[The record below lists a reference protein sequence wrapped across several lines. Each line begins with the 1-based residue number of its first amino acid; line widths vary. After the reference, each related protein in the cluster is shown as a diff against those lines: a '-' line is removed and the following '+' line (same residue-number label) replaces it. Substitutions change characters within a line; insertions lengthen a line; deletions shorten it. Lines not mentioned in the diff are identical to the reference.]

1 MSSAP
6 GDDDRLDLEQ
16 LLVHPDGFGL
26 EEASSLQRAICRVI
40 DGQPVE
46 MTPELRAA
54 LGTDTLP
61 PGMPDEVLLLA
72 AIRCAK
78 SLISAA
84 VAFQKTQTVDVS
96 GIGPGHYPR
105 IPILAT
111 DKDAAR
117 ATFDHLIGRTGAS
130 KLLKSRIIGEPTAD
144 TVWFQHPS
152 GMPIEVKVTAN
163 ARLASTLISR
173 WFGAVIFDEAP
184 RMSGQDDSVI
194 NLEHAQNAIGGRI
207 LPGGQVLYI
216 GSPSAP
222 FGPVY
227 NMVSEHWGKPTAELV
242 VLRATG
248 PAMRPALYTPEYCEK
263 IRRKRPQAYR
273 ENVLAEF
280 SDPESAM
287 FALDDVE
294 KATRKEPEK
303 LAPVET
309 QFYTAAM
316 DPATRAN
323 AWTLVVVTTPGLGGP
338 LGAAP
343 MYQVVHATQWVAQKG
358 SPLAPDNVFREMA
371 AVLAPYGITRVE
383 TDQFAFDI
391 LRSVAERHGLEL
403 NSTTMTAQLVL
414 ENAERIK
421 ALLQEGRL
429 ELPPVPALKSD
440 LLRAKKRATQAGVRL
455 VLPETSDGRHG
466 DYVPSLGL
474 ALATPPDLP
483 MEPEAPK
490 NRFQRML
497 EADANQGDRWEA
509 IGNRLVGRV

>member
-1 MSSAP
+1 MASAP

-46 MTPELRAA
+46 MTPELTAA
-54 LGTDTLP
+54 LGCSHLP
-61 PGMPDEVLLLA
+61 PGMPEEVLLLA

-84 VAFQKTQTVDVS
+84 VAFQKTQTVDVT

-111 DKDAAR
+111 DKDSAR
-117 ATFDHLIGRTGAS
+117 ATFDHLVGRTGAS
-130 KLLKSRIIGEPTAD
+130 KLLKSRIIGEPTTD

-163 ARLASTLISR
+163 ARLGSTLISR
-173 WFGAVIFDEAP
+173 WFASVIFDEAP
-184 RMSGQDDSVI
+184 RMSGLDDSVI

-216 GSPSAP
+216 GSPAAP

-227 NMVSEHWGKPTAELV
+227 NMVAEHWGKPTRDLV
-242 VLRATG
+242 VMRATG
-248 PAMRPALYTPEYCEK
+248 PAMRPKLYTHEYCEK
-263 IRRKRPQAYR
+263 LKRKRPQAYR

-294 KATRKEPEK
+294 KAVRKEPEK
-303 LAPVET
+303 LPPNEK
-309 QFYTAAM
+309 QFYVAAM
-316 DPATRAN
+316 DPATRGN

-338 LGAAP
+338 MGAAP
-343 MYQVVHATQWVAQKG
+343 VYQVVLAMQWIAQKG
-358 SPLAPDNVFREMA
+358 SPLSPDSVFREMA
-371 AVLAPYGITRVE
+371 AVLSPYGVSRVE
-383 TDQFAFDI
+383 TDQYAFDI
-391 LRSVAERHGLEL
+391 LRVVAERHGLDL
-403 NSTTMTAQLVL
+403 NSTTMTAQLIL
-414 ENAERIK
+414 ENAERLK
-421 ALLQEGRL
+421 TLLQDGRL
-429 ELPPVPALKSD
+429 ELPPNPMVKAD
-440 LLRAKKRATQAGVRL
+440 LLRARKRATQAGVRL

-474 ALATPPDLP
+474 ALATPPELP
-483 MEPEAPK
+483 MEDEKPK
-490 NRFQRML
+490 TRFQRLL
-497 EADANQGDRWEA
+497 EADAAKGDHWEV
-509 IGNRLVGRV
+509 IGKRMVGQV